1 MRLSPGSTAG
11 DGDPLDIVVLS
22 ERPITRNEVIV
33 RARAV
38 GGLQMIDNKEA
49 DDKIIAVLEND
60 LVWGHARDVVD
71 LPKVLIERLQ
81 HYFMTYKLV
90 PGERSKAVI
99 KRIYGRK
106 HAFRVVNASIKDY
119 QASFGKHI
127 DETA

>member
-1 MRLSPGSTAG
+1 
-11 DGDPLDIVVLS
+11 
-22 ERPITRNEVIV
+22 
-33 RARAV
+33 
-38 GGLQMIDNKEA
+38 MIDNKEA

-71 LPKVLIERLQ
+71 LPKALIERLQ
-81 HYFMTYKLV
+81 HYFLTYQLV

-99 KRIYGRK
+99 KRIYGQK

-119 QASFGKHI
+119 KASFGKHV